1 MRRNRLRDSDQR
13 VQPAPGHQID
23 LPVLVVSALTVFFA
37 TVFVTLLLMRPESS
51 GSRESMRGSLV
62 SVEAPPPVELPPVDA
77 PPPELDSS
85 FEPKPDPIVSPALR
99 AQLEQLGIQCAKDA
113 DCYSN

>member
-1 MRRNRLRDSDQR
+1 MRRNRLQDSSQR
-13 VQPAPGHQID
+13 VQAAPGHKVD

-51 GSRESMRGSLV
+51 DSRESMRGSLG

-77 PPPELDSS
+77 PPPELDLR
-85 FEPKPDPIVSPALR
+85 FEPKPDPIVSPTLR
-99 AQLEQLGIQCAKDA
+99 AQLEQLGVKCAEGA
-113 DCYSN
+113 NCYSD

>member
-1 MRRNRLRDSDQR
+1 MWRNRLQDSNGR
-13 VQPAPGHQID
+13 VQPAPDHKID

-51 GSRESMRGSLV
+51 DSRESMRGSLG
-62 SVEAPPPVELPPVDA
+62 SVQVPPPVELPPVDA
-77 PPPELDSS
+77 PPPELDLS

-99 AQLEQLGIQCAKDA
+99 EQLEQLGINCAEGTN
-113 DCYSN
+113 CYSD